1 MTKQKNNIIPI
12 ELTQEEQEFDN
23 ILTDKLIEVAYNP
36 SMRKDF
42 IVQASDTEQYRF
54 GHEVGWEDSEIA
66 EYISK
71 LLSQHFVHKVSF
83 SRVHND

>member
-42 IVQASDTEQYRF
+42 IIQASDTEQYRF
-54 GHEVGWEDSEIA
+54 FKEDIPSEI
-66 EYISK
+66 EN
-71 LLSQHFVHKVSF
+71 KVQ
-83 SRVHND
+83 SRQWQLRESLIMGKAR